1 MLNNLMAIFLSF
13 SMVHNSAHATPH
25 HAPKVA
31 QAVHKAKASLY
42 RLYEAGIASWYGI
55 GDGFQGLLTA
65 SGVRF
70 DTNANMCAHRFLPLG
85 TVIVI
90 ENTVNH
96 VRVSCKIL
104 DRGPYADNR
113 VLDMSHAVKVA
124 LGAGDLT
131 QVKLWV
137 KRSEQYH

>member
-1 MLNNLMAIFLSF
+1 MLHNLMVLFFSLSIF
-13 SMVHNSAHATPH
+13 HHPATAKSYR
-25 HAPKVA
+25 APKVT

-70 DTNANMCAHRFLPLG
+70 DTEQRMCAHRFLPLG

-104 DRGPYADNR
+104 DRGPYADGR

-131 QVKLWV
+131 RVKLWV
-137 KRSEQYH
+137 KREEYH